1 MADPKRPRK
10 IASTTKVSSRRE
22 LVLGLVAP
30 LGVDRDAV
38 EEALRVALCAAEY
51 SLVKIHVSQL
61 LEPFVNSVSERY
73 LERKRDLMDAGDEMR
88 RQFSEFFDKSAP
100 RGDAVALAAITELR
114 ERRQEINKSEELSR
128 NPEESEDD
136 FARRLAST
144 PLTSMAFLLN
154 SLKHPDELKL
164 LKRTYGP
171 AFVSI
176 GVHVPPDARRD
187 FLFAQAEVGQD
198 QKAIA
203 LATAL
208 LRRDQTGEDESGRP
222 VKLGQ
227 DVSDAFNETD
237 FILDASR
244 PKAEIVGQLTRLVEL
259 VFGNVFLT
267 PAREEL
273 GMFLARAAQVRSGS
287 MARQIGASIL
297 RDDGS
302 VIAVGT
308 NEVARPISGG
318 QYWFEDDFVYSGR
331 DIAYQSRDTSDEF
344 RQEMVADAL
353 QLLDDAGVLSD
364 EYSTRKI
371 DGKTL
376 EGEDV
381 RRMRVERLRTLYINP
396 GAALRRSK
404 LRDNI
409 DHIRAVHAEAAA
421 IIDSARNGVATRS
434 STMFATTFPC
444 HECARHIV
452 AAGIKEVVYLAP
464 YPKSAVGHLF
474 ADSIQ
479 VDPKQRDPKKVLF
492 RTLVGVAPSRY
503 LEFFT
508 ADRER
513 KDKTGKRDKFDLRTA
528 PPHLPYYT
536 PSAEAAAANNEVL
549 ELNQFVEFLKSK
561 SSDRTTGD
569 VK

>member
-1 MADPKRPRK
+1 M
-10 IASTTKVSSRRE
+10 
-22 LVLGLVAP
+22 
-30 LGVDRDAV
+30 
-38 EEALRVALCAAEY
+38 RVALCAAEY

-353 QLLDDAGVLSD
+353 QLLDDVGVLSD

-381 RRMRVERLRTLYINP
+381 RRMREERLRTLYINP

>member
-1 MADPKRPRK
+1 
-10 IASTTKVSSRRE
+10 
-22 LVLGLVAP
+22 VAP

-353 QLLDDAGVLSD
+353 QLLDDVGVLSD

-381 RRMRVERLRTLYINP
+381 RRMREERLRTLYINP